1 MRDCSRY
8 FIALED
14 NVAATGMRMY
24 GNPQTGDKAITSGES
39 GAITLGAL
47 NEIVKNNGNV
57 GLNEDSVVLLFST
70 EGDTNPERYRR
81 IVWEGAFSV

>member
-1 MRDCSRY
+1 
-8 FIALED
+8 
-14 NVAATGMRMY
+14 MY
-24 GNPQTGDKAITSGES
+24 GNPLTGDKAITSGES